1 MKKTYK
7 DLIDVMNI
15 ISGNVGE
22 ATTKGQKKLF
32 KIYEKLKP
40 LYEKYNDARE
50 DIRMDGASVDD
61 KGNLT
66 LNEKGDYKYTK
77 EAAKEVNKK
86 LKDLLNVEVEFKAI
100 EIVNP
105 GGLEDFVF
113 LEGWVN
119 GVKFNIQEDEEL

>member
-7 DLIDVMNI
+7 ELIDVMNI
-15 ISGNVGE
+15 ISANVGE

-50 DIRMDGASVDD
+50 EIRMDGASVDD
-61 KGNLT
+61 KGNLS
-66 LNEKGDYKYTK
+66 LNEKGDYQYTK

-86 LKDLLNVEVEFKAI
+86 LKELLNAEFEFKPI

>member
-1 MKKTYK
+1 MKTYK
-7 DLIDVMNI
+7 ELIDVMNI

-50 DIRMDGASVDD
+50 EIRMDGASVDD
-61 KGNLT
+61 KGNLS

-77 EAAKEVNKK
+77 EAAKDVNGK
-86 LKDLLNVEVEFKAI
+86 LKALLNEKFEYKPI
-100 EIVNP
+100 TIVNP
-105 GGLEDFVF
+105 NGLEDFVF
-113 LEGWVN
+113 LQGWVE
-119 GVKFNIQEDEEL
+119 GVEFNIVDDEEL

>member
-1 MKKTYK
+1 MKTYK

-15 ISGNVGE
+15 ISANVGD

-50 DIRMDGASVDD
+50 EIRMDGASVDD
-61 KGNLT
+61 KGNIS
-66 LNEKGDYKYTK
+66 LNEKGDYQYTK
-77 EAAKEVNKK
+77 EAAKDINIK
-86 LKDLLNVEVEFKAI
+86 LKDLLRVEVDFKPI
-100 EIVNP
+100 DVVNP

-113 LEGWVN
+113 LEGWVS
-119 GVKFNIQEDEEL
+119 GVKFNIQDDEEL

>member
-1 MKKTYK
+1 
-7 DLIDVMNI
+7 MNI

-50 DIRMDGASVDD
+50 EIRMDGASVDD

-66 LNEKGDYKYTK
+66 LNEKGDYQYTK

-105 GGLEDFVF
+105 GGLEDFTF
-113 LEGWVN
+113 LQGWVS
-119 GVKFNIQEDEEL
+119 GVKFNIQDDEEL